1 MKEISKGKKEEMRK
15 IACFA
20 YGHTQYYN
28 KLYKGMTALRIY
40 IGKKKRALLEGR

>member
-28 KLYKGMTALRIY
+28 KLYKKCGINPHMSYT
-40 IGKKKRALLEGR
+40 